1 MTSTLDGAQGL
12 SEAGLNSEGLNREV
26 GFWGLLWASEGSIIG
41 SGWLFAGFVAV
52 TIAGPS
58 ALISWGIATVIV
70 ILLALVH
77 AELGGLFPVS
87 GGTSRFPHYAF
98 GSLAGASF
106 GWFAYLQA
114 ASVAPIEV
122 LAAIQY
128 MSSASWASSWYNS
141 SKGTL
146 SGVGILVA
154 VLLMVFFVVIN
165 LIGVR
170 LLSDSNSGITTWKVL
185 VPILAVIVLCLAN
198 FHGGNFSAGG
208 GFFVHGVD
216 GGAHGIL
223 EAIASGGIVF
233 ALLGFEQAVQLGGE
247 AAHPQRDLPR
257 AVIGSIVIGALIY
270 ILAQFA
276 FIGAINPATIAH
288 YHSWAN
294 LANDAGLSSAP
305 FYTIAKVAGIA
316 WMAWI
321 LRVDAVISPAGTG
334 LIYLTSASRI
344 SYGLSKNGYIPDAFE
359 KTSPRTKIPVLSVI
373 ITSIVGLL
381 FLLPFPS
388 WAKLVGIVTDA
399 SVLMYASAPLA
410 LGALR
415 KSKPNL
421 IRSYRLPGATVIAP
435 LSFVLA
441 NFIVYW
447 AGWGAYTTLMVTL
460 VLGFLLMGVSRAL
473 TLNANQPKIDWGA
486 AKWLAPYFMGMGI
499 ISYFGGFGKS
509 GMIGGIGKLSNV
521 WVGGNGDLHLWW
533 DLGVIAVFSLAIYYF
548 AIASRLTEPEVDN
561 YVSSV
566 YPPMA

>member
-1 MTSTLDGAQGL
+1 MTSTLDGSQGL

-146 SGVGILVA
+146 SGVGILIA

-170 LLSDSNSGITTWKVL
+170 LLSDSNSGITTWKVV

-276 FIGAINPATIAH
+276 FIGALNPATIAH

-415 KSKPNL
+415 MSKPNL
-421 IRSYRLPGATVIAP
+421 MRSYRLPGASVIAP

-460 VLGFLLMGVSRAL
+460 VFGFLLMGISRAL
-473 TLNANQPKIDWGA
+473 SLNANQPKIDWGA
-486 AKWLAPYFMGMGI
+486 AKWLAPYFLGMGI

-548 AIASRLTEPEVDN
+548 AMASRLTEPEVDN

>member
-1 MTSTLDGAQGL
+1 MTSTLDGSQGL

-146 SGVGILVA
+146 SGVGILIA

-170 LLSDSNSGITTWKVL
+170 LLSDSNSGITTWKVV

-276 FIGAINPATIAH
+276 FIGALNPATIAH

-415 KSKPNL
+415 MSKPNL
-421 IRSYRLPGATVIAP
+421 MRSYRLPGASVIAP

-460 VLGFLLMGVSRAL
+460 VFGFLLMGISRAL
-473 TLNANQPKIDWGA
+473 SLNANQPKIDWGA
-486 AKWLAPYFMGMGI
+486 AKWLAPYFLGMGI

-533 DLGVIAVFSLAIYYF
+533 DLGVIVVFSLAIYYF
-548 AIASRLTEPEVDN
+548 AMASRLTEPEVDN